1 MMSMSAKPAILI
13 ASPLAV
19 IGLSDNEVIVVK
31 VYPRDLEAR
40 AEAFSK
46 VKRGELIGEV
56 REAVSKLASSGF
68 KRILVSPPS
77 FLPALAREF
86 GDLELGELDR
96 PVDLESLFVRSGLAG
111 SIEEYR
117 REVKSVLDK
126 LVEEELK
133 EAVARRD
140 MMIVHAVHVLE
151 DLDKQINMVYTRC
164 REWYGLHFP
173 ELAEIV
179 DELEDYLRIVAE
191 IGARRNFDEEKLERI
206 VGPKLAAQIMERV
219 RNSVG
224 ADLSPEDEER
234 VKDVAKE
241 GLRLIQLRKEQER
254 YIEELMSAEAPN
266 LSAVAGPIL
275 GAKLISMA
283 GGLEKL
289 ARLPASTIQVLG
301 AEKALFRFFRTG
313 RGAPKHGIIF
323 QSPLIHGSP
332 KHLRGKIARALAA
345 TIAIAAKIDYFTR
358 EDRGAELREKLEK
371 RLQEIREKYK
381 KPPAKK
387 PVPKEKPRRPE
398 RPERPKKPVKRK

>member
-1 MMSMSAKPAILI
+1 MSAKLAILV

-19 IGLSDNEVIVVK
+19 IGLSDNEVIVAK
-31 VYPRDLEAR
+31 AYPRDLEAR

-56 REAVSKLASSGF
+56 REAVSRLASSGF

-77 FLPALAREF
+77 ILPALAKEF

-117 REVKSVLDK
+117 KEVKSVLDK

-179 DELEDYLRIVAE
+179 DDLEDYLRIVAE
-191 IGARRNFDEEKLERI
+191 IGARRNFDEEKLESI
-206 VGPKLAAQIMERV
+206 VGPKIAAQIMERV
-219 RNSVG
+219 RSSVG

-234 VKDVAKE
+234 VKDVARE

-387 PVPKEKPRRPE
+387 LVPKEKPRRPE
-398 RPERPKKPVKRK
+398 RPKKPMKKK

>member
-1 MMSMSAKPAILI
+1 MSAKPAILV

-19 IGLSDNEVIVVK
+19 IGLSDNEVIVAK

-68 KRILVSPPS
+68 KRIQVSPPS
-77 FLPALAREF
+77 LLPALVREF

-96 PVDLESLFVRSGLAG
+96 PVDLESFFVKSGLVG

-179 DELEDYLRIVAE
+179 DDLEDYLRIVAE
-191 IGARRNFDEEKLERI
+191 IGARRNFDEERLERI

-234 VKDVAKE
+234 VKDVARE

-387 PVPKEKPRRPE
+387 LVPKEKPRRPE
-398 RPERPKKPVKRK
+398 RPKKPMKKK

>member
-1 MMSMSAKPAILI
+1 MSAKPAILV

-19 IGLSDNEVIVVK
+19 IGLSDNEVIVAK
-31 VYPRDLEAR
+31 AYPRDLEAR

-56 REAVSKLASSGF
+56 REAVSRLASSGF

-77 FLPALAREF
+77 ILPALAKEF

-117 REVKSVLDK
+117 KEVKSVLDK

-179 DELEDYLRIVAE
+179 DDLEDYLRIVAE
-191 IGARRNFDEEKLERI
+191 IGARRNFDEEKLESI
-206 VGPKLAAQIMERV
+206 VGPKIAAQIMERV
-219 RNSVG
+219 RSSVG

-234 VKDVAKE
+234 VKDVARE

-387 PVPKEKPRRPE
+387 LVPKEKPRRPE
-398 RPERPKKPVKRK
+398 RPKKPMKKK

>member
-1 MMSMSAKPAILI
+1 MSVKSAILV
-13 ASPLAV
+13 ANPLAV
-19 IGLSDNEVIVVK
+19 IGLSDNEVIAAK
-31 VYPRDLEAR
+31 AYPKDLETR
-40 AEAFSK
+40 AETFSK

-56 REAVSKLASSGF
+56 REVVLKLASSGF
-68 KRILVSPPS
+68 KRLLVSPPS
-77 FLPALAREF
+77 LLPSLAKEF
-86 GDLELGELDR
+86 EDLELGELDR
-96 PVDLESLFVRSGLAG
+96 PIDLEGIFVRSGLAG

-117 REVKSVLDK
+117 KEVKSVLDR

-173 ELAEIV
+173 ELADIV
-179 DELEDYLRIVAE
+179 DDLEDYLMIVAE

-206 VGPKLAAQIMERV
+206 VGPKLAAQIMERA

-234 VKDVAKE
+234 VKDVARE

-381 KPPAKK
+381 KPPVKK
-387 PVPKEKPRRPE
+387 PAPKEKPK
-398 RPERPKKPVKRK
+398 RPERPKKPMKRK

>member
-1 MMSMSAKPAILI
+1 MSVKSAILV
-13 ASPLAV
+13 ANPLAV
-19 IGLSDNEVIVVK
+19 IGLSDNEVIAAK
-31 VYPRDLEAR
+31 AYPKDLETR
-40 AEAFSK
+40 AETFSK

-56 REAVSKLASSGF
+56 REVVLKLASSGF
-68 KRILVSPPS
+68 KRLLVSPPS
-77 FLPALAREF
+77 LLPSLAREF

-96 PVDLESLFVRSGLAG
+96 PIDLEGIFVRSGLAG

-117 REVKSVLDK
+117 KEVKSVLDR

-173 ELAEIV
+173 ELADIV
-179 DELEDYLRIVAE
+179 DDLEDYLMIVAE

-206 VGPKLAAQIMERV
+206 VGPKLAAQIMERA

-234 VKDVAKE
+234 VKDVARE

-313 RGAPKHGIIF
+313 RGAPKHGVIF

-358 EDRGAELREKLEK
+358 EDRSAELREKLEK

-381 KPPAKK
+381 KPPVKK
-387 PVPKEKPRRPE
+387 PAPKEKPK
-398 RPERPKKPVKRK
+398 RPKKPMKRK

>member
-1 MMSMSAKPAILI
+1 MNVKSAVVI

-19 IGLSDNEVIVVK
+19 VGLSDEGILVMRL
-31 VYPRDLEAR
+31 YPKDLR
-40 AEAFSK
+40 AEVFLR
-46 VKRGELIGEV
+46 VRRGELVGEV
-56 REAVSKLASSGF
+56 KEVISELASNGF
-68 KRILVSPPS
+68 RRILVSPS
-77 FLPALAREF
+77 SLLAALAKEF
-86 GDLELGELDR
+86 KDLEFGELDR
-96 PVDLESLFVRSGLAG
+96 PVDLESMFIKSGLMA
-111 SIEEYR
+111 SVEEYR

-140 MMIVHAVHVLE
+140 MMIVHAIHVLE
-151 DLDKQINMVYTRC
+151 DLDKQINMLYTRC

-179 DELEDYLRIVAE
+179 DDLEDYMRIIAE
-191 IGARRNFDEEKLERI
+191 IGARRSLDEEKLSRI
-206 VGPKLAAQIMERV
+206 VGSKLAAEIMERA
-219 RNSVG
+219 RSSVG
-224 ADLSPEDEER
+224 TDLSLEDEEM
-234 VKDVAKE
+234 VKDVARE

-283 GGLEKL
+283 GGLEKI

-323 QSPLIHGSP
+323 QSPLLHGSP

-371 RLQEIREKYK
+371 RLEEVRKKYK
-381 KPPAKK
+381 VPPVKK
-387 PVPKEKPRRPE
+387 PTPMEKPG
-398 RPERPKKPVKRK
+398 RPKKRGRR